1 MLVYSLEKMY
11 FCTQTNVIVGGLPEV
26 VNKFLETKNIE
37 LTYQTQRNLIAGYE
51 EDMVKYADNADK
63 AQMYIISIMPLN
75 WESIM

>member
-1 MLVYSLEKMY
+1 M
-11 FCTQTNVIVGGLPEV
+11 V

>member
-1 MLVYSLEKMY
+1 M
-11 FCTQTNVIVGGLPEV
+11 V

-63 AQMYIISIMPLN
+63 AQMYIISIMPLYPTCFWAN
-75 WESIM
+75 TPVRPYVVYV